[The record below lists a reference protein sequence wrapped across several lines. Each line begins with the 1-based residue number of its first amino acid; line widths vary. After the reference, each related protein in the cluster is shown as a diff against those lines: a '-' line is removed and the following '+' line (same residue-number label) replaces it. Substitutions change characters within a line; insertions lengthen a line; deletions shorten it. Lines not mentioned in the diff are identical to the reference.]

1 MSHNE
6 SLSLEMLRDG
16 TGAAVRDNRGR
27 PLPRRDAHFALET
40 CVLPSRTTVGTAL
53 SSAKCTSR
61 RRGLP
66 PWSPSDPRR
75 PSRGSA
81 AALVVRICCKG
92 PDPAEAREG
101 NRWYSALLL
110 AADPSPGRLCNRF
123 GHTPALNRHRSPTR
137 TTLRPPARATTTIP
151 AGPGNFLVRRAHCAA
166 SGREECGTRGE
177 KHALAAFLN
186 RRTARPPVRPRPLRP
201 FPSATPF
208 HPPLHE
214 KKKRSGG

>member
-6 SLSLEMLRDG
+6 SFSLEMLRDG

-81 AALVVRICCKG
+81 AAPVVRICCKG
-92 PDPAEAREG
+92 PDRAGAPED

-110 AADPSPGRLCNRF
+110 AADPGPERLCNRF
-123 GHTPALNRHRSPTR
+123 GHAPAPDRPRSPTR
-137 TTLRPPARATTTIP
+137 TIMTTPATSPP
-151 AGPGNFLVRRAHCAA
+151 L
-166 SGREECGTRGE
+166 
-177 KHALAAFLN
+177 
-186 RRTARPPVRPRPLRP
+186 PVRKAHSSRQSPPR
-201 FPSATPF
+201 S
-208 HPPLHE
+208 
-214 KKKRSGG
+214 RSTSSTAPE